1 LIPFRSTIVSF
12 GLVAAAGAFSVSAA
26 TFRPLRGDAP
36 CEVHLL
42 SLRGGAEVA
51 APCGA
56 PVTVPPGDYDAWLE
70 DGARITPFPTR
81 VSIAAGDTRE
91 YRWPLEPAGSLK
103 ADAAELI
110 RVENTAARLF
120 RRPTDGQPRRMPL
133 GRAVAVRR
141 DDRGEPVAVSRPVAI
156 AAGAPAEARPAA
168 PAKDADLFVVLER
181 PANLDAGDVALM
193 AAIGE
198 ERLRADVLATTA
210 DHVVAIWY
218 GLPPG
223 RAEVTAMSSTLRLEP
238 QWTTLRAQRLGSIRA
253 ALVPLPSLRVTVT
266 IPSDALGKDDTLS
279 LKISDPKH
287 PEGARELAAVEPNV
301 VYDLHALP
309 AAPLEVELNVGK
321 WPIRRTVDLSSG
333 NDDLLV
339 IELEPLVVSGTV
351 TYGEEPAEADVGFSA
366 DTLFETRT
374 DEEGRYR
381 ITLWEPRRYGM
392 RVKLRKATDV
402 PPFVDT
408 VRVSGSGTFDVAIPR
423 ARYRVRVL
431 NQETGQPVPEA
442 RVTLTNTWQ
451 DPVEGRRRSMLQLT
465 TDATGEAL
473 LPPLRAGS
481 VDLRA
486 DAEGYL
492 TATAENQPVADG
504 KEEVR
509 LEVRMHASGSASE
522 VKVVLPGGAPAAGA
536 DWIAVRGERVVLHG
550 TVPESGTIQVPNA
563 LEGALL
569 VARHQTATGL
579 RIAAG
584 QGGAT
589 WPLLPV
595 APPLTVHAVD
605 ASGRP
610 AGSAP
615 IVVWTAGQRLSGVA
629 LAFLVGTGDATSI
642 DGTWLGRNLPAAPLR
657 ILINKRGTA
666 AAAIESGAFD
676 AVAQQVPYPWP
687 GAVTV
692 RIAE

>member
-1 LIPFRSTIVSF
+1 
-12 GLVAAAGAFSVSAA
+12 
-26 TFRPLRGDAP
+26 
-36 CEVHLL
+36 
-42 SLRGGAEVA
+42 
-51 APCGA
+51 
-56 PVTVPPGDYDAWLE
+56 
-70 DGARITPFPTR
+70 
-81 VSIAAGDTRE
+81 
-91 YRWPLEPAGSLK
+91 
-103 ADAAELI
+103 
-110 RVENTAARLF
+110 
-120 RRPTDGQPRRMPL
+120 
-133 GRAVAVRR
+133 
-141 DDRGEPVAVSRPVAI
+141 
-156 AAGAPAEARPAA
+156 
-168 PAKDADLFVVLER
+168 
-181 PANLDAGDVALM
+181 
-193 AAIGE
+193 
-198 ERLRADVLATTA
+198 
-210 DHVVAIWY
+210 VAIWY

-223 RAEVTAMSSTLRLEP
+223 RAEVTATSPTLRLEP

-279 LKISDPKH
+279 LEIRDPRH
-287 PEGARELAAVEPNV
+287 PEAARELAAVEPNV

-333 NDDLLV
+333 HDDLLV
-339 IELEPLVVSGTV
+339 IDLEPLVVTGTV
-351 TYGEEPAEADVGFSA
+351 TYGDAPAEADVGFST
-366 DTLFETRT
+366 DSLFETRT

-392 RVKLRKATDV
+392 RVKLRKASDV
-402 PPFVDT
+402 PPFTDT
-408 VRVSGSGTFDVAIPR
+408 VRIHESRALDVTIPR
-423 ARYRVRVL
+423 ARYRVHVL
-431 NQETGQPVPEA
+431 NQDTGQPVPEA

-473 LPPLRAGS
+473 LPPLRAGT

-492 TATAENQPVADG
+492 TATVENQPVADG

-536 DWIAVRGERVVLHG
+536 DWIAVKGERVVLHG

-569 VARHQTATGL
+569 VAHHQAATGL

-589 WPLLPV
+589 WPLLPI
-595 APPLTVHAVD
+595 APPLTIHAVD
-605 ASGRP
+605 ASGQP

-657 ILINKRGTA
+657 ILINKRGTS

-687 GAVTV
+687 GSVTV